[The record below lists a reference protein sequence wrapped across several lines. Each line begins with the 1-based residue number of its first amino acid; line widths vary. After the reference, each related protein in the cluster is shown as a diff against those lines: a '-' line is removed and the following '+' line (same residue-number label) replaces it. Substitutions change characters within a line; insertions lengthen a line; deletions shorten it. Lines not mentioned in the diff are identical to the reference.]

1 MWFDLRPQIDQAI
14 VDDWRRT
21 YGHRPVP
28 KGWVAPWTNE
38 RALDDWVALN
48 LACLDYA
55 YESRLLWVPVWHP
68 YTHYL
73 HDPESRML
81 KALLR
86 HAAGKAERVWV
97 CTVRDAAAM
106 LHA

>member
-1 MWFDLRPQIDQAI
+1 
-14 VDDWRRT
+14 
-21 YGHRPVP
+21 
-28 KGWVAPWTNE
+28 
-38 RALDDWVALN
+38 VALN

-55 YESRLLWVPVWHP
+55 YENRLLWVPVWHP

-106 LHA
+106 LDS